1 MTLDEPVILIAKSK
15 SNEASWKGKKLAN
28 LEGMSKS
35 PHLIDFCCM
44 FLGTGE
50 SMTEAMKNSP
60 HNGPGTPREDMPPA
74 SVPPG
79 SGDMGPYPSIPY
91 QDNNPNNPMNNP
103 VNVNNVS
110 VWESQNKMLLI

>member
-1 MTLDEPVILIAKSK
+1 M
-15 SNEASWKGKKLAN
+15 NSWKTHAWETMPDSIQSMCVLCVVLRQNNCG
-28 LEGMSKS
+28 
-35 PHLIDFCCM
+35 FVV
-44 FLGTGE
+44 TGE

-79 SGDMGPYPSIPY
+79 SGDMGPYPNMPY

-110 VWESQNKMLLI
+110 MLCNEVRKVKKYC